1 MKSTVLCFSLLT
13 VLLGSC
19 APESEAPKPMGPVL
33 PNDVISLRITGENL
47 DGLGA
52 QLRATGG
59 VGEDGKPIA
68 LDATLAREQIY
79 ATSASETIPVATVA
93 HYQAGQKR
101 YEFTATITFLNVKV
115 GAATPA
121 PASRLKVEWLVN
133 GQVAPVTSQPSTA
146 ELTASSAA
154 PEARAYLF
162 TNTL

>member
-19 APESEAPKPMGPVL
+19 APKSEAPKPVGPVL

-59 VGEDGKPIA
+59 AGEEGKHVA
-68 LDATLAREQIY
+68 LDAALAKEQIY
-79 ATSASETIPVATVA
+79 ATHASETIPVATVA
-93 HYQAGQKR
+93 HYRAGQKR

-121 PASRLKVEWLVN
+121 PNSRLRVEWLVN
-133 GQVAPVTSQPSTA
+133 GQVAPGTSQPATA

-154 PEARAYLF
+154 PEARAYLS